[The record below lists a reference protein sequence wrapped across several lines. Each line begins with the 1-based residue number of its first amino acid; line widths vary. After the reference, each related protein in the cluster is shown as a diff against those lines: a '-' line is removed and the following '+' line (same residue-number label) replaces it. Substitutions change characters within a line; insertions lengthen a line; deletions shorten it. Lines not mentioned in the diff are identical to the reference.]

1 MEMFEYMM
9 EGEIYYNLQPTV
21 YFYTVQKYKNT
32 TTKNMTIIWKKG
44 FVMMVIK
51 FIATGRTRTHGLQV
65 CALTYEL
72 L

>member
-21 YFYTVQKYKNT
+21 YFYTVQKYNRNHEKHDN
-32 TTKNMTIIWKKG
+32 NLKKRISNDG
-44 FVMMVIK
+44 YKI
-51 FIATGRTRTHGLQV
+51 IATGKTRSHGLQV
-65 CALTYEL
+65 CVLTYEL